1 MTQFTDG
8 LTEAASATDVW
19 QATVIYAA
27 SLVEAATAMDTVTAT
42 AIFNTE
48 VSETALATE
57 TVTGTVSYW
66 HFPTGK
72 RIELRSVHDV
82 LTDREI
88 VSDPTESHD
97 ELLRS
102 QRPQH
107 RR

>member
-1 MTQFTDG
+1 VAQFTDG
-8 LTEAASATDVW
+8 LTEAATATDVW

-27 SLVEAATAMDTVTAT
+27 SLVEAATATDTVTAT

-48 VSETALATE
+48 VTETASAADA
-57 TVTGTVSYW
+57 VTGTVSYW
-66 HFPTGK
+66 HFPTD
-72 RIELRSVHDV
+72 RRVELRSVHDV
-82 LTDREI
+82 LTDREV